1 METSIFKIHLV
12 ASWFMTGLIW
22 LIQIVHYPLF
32 NKVGVAEFPLYHALH
47 SKLISF
53 IVMPVMIFELL
64 SLAVLIMGFDDF
76 RLLDKIILS
85 SSLFIIW
92 ATTFF
97 FSVPAHNEL
106 ANGFSEA
113 QYQKLVWTNWFRTF
127 FWTLKSLY
135 LFKFLS

>member
-1 METSIFKIHLV
+1 
-12 ASWFMTGLIW
+12 MTGLIW

-76 RLLDKIILS
+76 HLLDKIILS

>member
-1 METSIFKIHLV
+1 MESTLFKIHF
-12 ASWFMTGLIW
+12 ACSWFMTGLIW

-76 RLLDKIILS
+76 HLLDKIIIS

>member
-1 METSIFKIHLV
+1 
-12 ASWFMTGLIW
+12 MTGLIW

>member
-32 NKVGVAEFPLYHALH
+32 NRVGNNEFVLYHSLH

-64 SLAVLIMGFDDF
+64 TLAVLVMGYEKFQF
-76 RLLDKIILS
+76 NDKIILS
-85 SSLFIIW
+85 VSLFIIW

-106 ANGFSEA
+106 AEGFKEA
-113 QYQKLVWTNWFRTF
+113 SYQKLVWTNWFRTI
-127 FWTLKSLY
+127 FWTVKSLY
-135 LFKFLS
+135 LLKFF